1 MARPFRA
8 SFKVAALFACGILAL
23 ISPSAFPENAPS
35 NSGSATP
42 ITFGQAVAPLY
53 GPWKFQ
59 VGDSPVDRA
68 TNTLLWAEPAF
79 NDSQWETVDL
89 TPQPGIVDPF
99 LADPAYVQG
108 WTAKGHPGYSGYAWY
123 RIRVSVAAE
132 PGERLAVV
140 TNGVDDGYQLFA
152 QGELVGSLGTFRDA
166 RQITDSLFHRSPRC
180 LCCRLSR
187 YARPAG
193 TRRHRARS
201 ARRPRCWHSASGW
214 DPYGFRITHSRA
226 DSIMHRC
233 WARAAQSRRRIMRNG
248 WN

>member
-8 SFKVAALFACGILAL
+8 SFKVAALLACGILAL

-152 QGELVGSLGTFRDA
+152 QGELVGSMGRFRDGKLPVVYFP
-166 RQITDSLFHRSPRC
+166 QP
-180 LCCRLSR
+180 
-187 YARPAG
+187 
-193 TRRHRARS
+193 
-201 ARRPRCWHSASGW
+201 RRPRCWRFVCGW
-214 DPYGFRITHSRA
+214 DRYGFRIIRSRG
-226 DSIMHRC
+226 DSTMHRC
-233 WARAAQSRRRIMRNG
+233 WARAAQSQRRLIWNG
-248 WN
+248 WNWCDIMRSPGS